1 MWGLSEAIDAR
12 RQNSSLCMFGRFQEA
27 TVGAA
32 VDTNRGLSL
41 IRGWLL
47 LVCATIVLM
56 VGVGGATRLT
66 HSGLSMVDW
75 KPITGILPPLNAAE
89 WEAEFAQYK
98 QYPEYQK
105 LNRGMTLEG
114 FKTIFYWEYG
124 HRILGR
130 AIGLIYALPFLYFWL
145 SGSIERRFLPRF
157 WIALGLGGSQGLL
170 GWYMVKSGLVDRPSV
185 SHFRLAAHL
194 CLALFI
200 LAYIFDLFLTLGRT
214 AKTVV
219 PMWLRSMVLAFTILL
234 VLQLIY
240 GGFTAGLKAGL
251 GFNSYPKMGEQWI
264 ADAALTLMPFWTNL
278 IDNGAMIQFIHRWLG
293 LAVVISALMV
303 CIAALRWGASAR
315 LTRAACLCV
324 GLVAVQFLLGVT
336 TLVLVVPLNWALS
349 HQVFACFLVLGLV
362 YLNYLVRPQKA

>member
-1 MWGLSEAIDAR
+1 M
-12 RQNSSLCMFGRFQEA
+12 
-27 TVGAA
+27 
-32 VDTNRGLSL
+32 
-41 IRGWLL
+41 
-47 LVCATIVLM
+47 VCATIVLM

-75 KPITGILPPLNAAE
+75 KPITGILPPLNTAD

-98 QYPEYQK
+98 QFPEYQK

-124 HRILGR
+124 HRVLGR

-145 SGSIERRFLPRF
+145 SGGIERRFLSRF

-170 GWYMVKSGLVDRPSV
+170 GWFMVKSGLVDRPSV

-200 LAYIFDLFLTLGRT
+200 LAYIFDLYLTLGQT
-214 AKTVV
+214 ARETV
-219 PMWLRSMVLAFTILL
+219 PSWLRSLVLLFTGLL
-234 VLQLIY
+234 ALQLIY

-251 GFNSYPKMGEQWI
+251 GFNTYPKMGEQWI
-264 ADAALTLMPFWTNL
+264 ADAALTLAPFWSNL

-293 LAVVISALMV
+293 LAVVVSALTVFVMAFKWGGSTRFMQ
-303 CIAALRWGASAR
+303 AAG
-315 LTRAACLCV
+315 LCV
-324 GLVAVQFLLGVT
+324 GLVTVQFLLGVT
-336 TLVLVVPLNWALS
+336 TLVLVVPLSWALS